1 MTEWSTTAVHSN
13 TKFYPR
19 ISLLLSL
26 SAICLLATAGLFWIW
41 QNSYPLLEEQGMPL
55 IGRII
60 GLSSSVLLGLSVIAS
75 LITVLPIL
83 QKFVRRKP
91 SLHLDAD
98 ALKLTLGLGRTHEF
112 SWEDVARAEA
122 HSIRGRMG
130 LGWVTIQLR
139 SSPRSIGRE
148 LSIPHIYLDA
158 DIEVVTK
165 AIESRLPQ
173 QKIRQK

>member
-1 MTEWSTTAVHSN
+1 MRSD

-41 QNSYPLLEEQGMPL
+41 RNSYPLLEQQGMPL
-55 IGRII
+55 MGRII
-60 GLSSSVLLGLSVIAS
+60 GLSSSILLGLSVIAS

-83 QKFVRRKP
+83 QKFLRRKP
-91 SLHLDAD
+91 SLQLDAN

-112 SWEDVARAEA
+112 SWEEVARAEA
-122 HSIRGRMG
+122 HSLKGRMG
-130 LGWVTIQLR
+130 LGWVTLHLR

-158 DIEVVTK
+158 DMEVVAE

-173 QKIRQK
+173 QNKRKK